1 MMRQDGAAA
10 LAGSAIIGCQIL
22 FCNPAIRLGCH
33 VCGSNN
39 NLVALRAFCA
49 LVLPLSFLAQAGLQA
64 AMAPKV
70 VRGSRVKLG
79 TQDRRLPHL
88 PSRRGTSR
96 IGSNGS
102 SRGQATT
109 RAEVAQEA
117 MESNHIV
124 MDQNCKL

>member
-1 MMRQDGAAA
+1 MRADDAAGRCR
-10 LAGSAIIGCQIL
+10 GSGRFCYNRL
-22 FCNPAIRLGCH
+22 PNCFCNPAIRLRLRI
-33 VCGSNN
+33 CGSNN

-49 LVLPLSFLAQAGLQA
+49 LVLPRSFLAQAGLQA

-79 TQDRRLPHL
+79 TQDCHLSHL
-88 PSRRGTSR
+88 PSRGGASR
-96 IGSNGS
+96 SGSNGS
-102 SRGQATT
+102 TQGQATT

-124 MDQNCKL
+124 MDQ